1 MKNNVG
7 EHLRPPTLVIAAMLS
22 LAAPDRTQCDCECR
36 ENQKDG
42 YSIAHG
48 RTRSAQRTNATPN
61 TTDAI
66 AIHCVIIF
74 ASSWL

>member
-7 EHLRPPTLVIAAMLS
+7 EHLRPPTSVIPAMLS
-22 LAAPDRTQCDCECR
+22 LAAPDYTQCDCECR

-48 RTRSAQRTNATPN
+48 RTRSAQRTSATPN
-61 TTDAI
+61 TADAI